1 MSHPKTN
8 LYESIWQQKL
18 KKAGR
23 SPTNRVKEAIK
34 ELTPGYRALDIG
46 CGEGLFGSLAKDHFR
61 HICGIDCSPAAL
73 KAARSKGVDALVADL
88 DERHLPFNDDSFD
101 WISCL
106 DVIEHVFEP
115 EHLIHEICR
124 VLHHNGTLI
133 LTTPNI
139 RFIDFINPLLIK
151 GVFPKTSQD
160 SGSYD
165 GGHLHYFT
173 FRDIKKLLSKVGF
186 TVVRERGYDEKKYFS
201 AKVLAFKM
209 MMKLWEKEINKEFF
223 CQGILVT
230 ATKI

>member
-18 KKAGR
+18 KTAGR

-61 HICGIDCSPAAL
+61 HICGIDCSRAAL
-73 KAARSKGVDALVADL
+73 KTARSKGVDALVADL

-115 EHLIHEICR
+115 EHLLHEIYR

-139 RFIDFINPLLIK
+139 RFIDFINPLLLK

-160 SGSYD
+160 KAGYD
-165 GGHLHYFT
+165 GGHVHYFT
-173 FRDIKKLLSKVGF
+173 FRDLRYLLSHEGF
-186 TVVRERGYDEKKYFS
+186 SIIKERGYDYKNYASLKI
-201 AKVLAFKM
+201 LLFKM
-209 MMKLWEKEINKEFF
+209 LMKFWEKDLQKEFF
-223 CQGILVT
+223 CPGILIK
-230 ATKI
+230 ASKK

>member
-18 KKAGR
+18 KTGGR

-46 CGEGLFGSLAKDHFR
+46 CGEGLFGSLAKDHFH
-61 HICGIDCSPAAL
+61 HICGVDCSRAAL

-88 DERHLPFNDDSFD
+88 DERHLPFNDGSFD

-115 EHLIHEICR
+115 EHLLHEIYR
-124 VLHHNGTLI
+124 VLHHNGTLT

-139 RFIDFINPLLIK
+139 RFIDFINPLLLK

-230 ATKI
+230 AIKI

>member
-1 MSHPKTN
+1 MSTPQIN

-18 KKAGR
+18 KTAGS

-61 HICGIDCSPAAL
+61 HICGIDCSPAVL
-73 KAARSKGVDALVADL
+73 KTARSKGVDALMADL
-88 DERHLPFNDDSFD
+88 DERHLPFNNDSFD

-106 DVIEHVFEP
+106 DVIEHVFDP
-115 EHLIHEICR
+115 EHLLNEIYR
-124 VLHHNGTLI
+124 VLHRNGTLI

-139 RFIDFINPLLIK
+139 RFIDFINPLLLK

-173 FRDIKKLLSKVGF
+173 FRDIKKLLSNAGF

-201 AKVLAFKM
+201 AKVVAFKM
-209 MMKLWEKEINKEFF
+209 MMKFWEKEINKEFF